1 MKKNLIALFIL
12 LFFSL
17 SIHAQTLHIGILNT
31 SGDEADH
38 ILYSETITALKAKL
52 RPLQVVVTNYNL
64 DSLKKAISSGQL
76 NFFISN
82 PGFAASVRQS
92 LETTVLASQKSQS
105 FPRADQQLGS
115 VFVVLNKEH
124 SPTTIKELAGRSI
137 CAVAPDAYGGLYVA
151 LGELKRRGIEF
162 NKFFSEVNYTGYPMP
177 KVFSELREG
186 VCEIGF
192 VRTCLLERL
201 IAQGKIHKDEFKVIE
216 PRNASPDELCLRST
230 ELYPGWVLAATKNTS
245 EELRKKVAT
254 VLYSLPSVGGNE
266 WTVPRSFSSLD
277 ALYKDLKVQ
286 HFAYLRNVS
295 WKDFLKENWGF
306 LLIPLIILIAVISHN
321 VILKKQVTR
330 RTSRLRQAFKEK
342 LLAHQTAAEAKR
354 NLHEMEKINL
364 IGMVSS
370 MIAHELRQPMAV
382 IRNYS
387 EGLKDLINSP
397 STDKEVMMEA
407 LNILDEQ
414 AVKASNIVEHLRR
427 LIKGKEMQIREE
439 NLSQL
444 IPSIISSFHEF
455 GGKCRVEYFSQAPSH
470 IFAQVEPTQFEIVLL
485 NLLNNAYEAISQQ
498 HTEAIISLS
507 MIAEGEEIKILVA
520 NSGLLK
526 DQQSFENLFAIKNSS
541 KSTGLGLGL
550 AISARIVERWGGRL
564 SINQQNN
571 KVIACIKLPIH

>member
-64 DSLKKAISSGQL
+64 DSLRKAISGGQL

-92 LETTVLASQKSQS
+92 LETTVLASQKSRS

-115 VFVVLNKEH
+115 AFVVVNKKH
-124 SPTTIKELAGRSI
+124 SPTTIKELAGRSV
-137 CAVAPDAYGGLYVA
+137 CAVAPDAYGGWYVA
-151 LGELKRRGIEF
+151 LGELRRRGITLK
-162 NKFFSEVNYTGYPMP
+162 NFFGDINFTGYPMP
-177 KVFSELREG
+177 KVLSELKEG
-186 VCEIGF
+186 ACEVGLI
-192 VRTCLLERL
+192 RTCLLEKL
-201 IAQGKIHKDEFKVIE
+201 IAQGKISKDEFKVVE
-216 PRNASPDELCLRST
+216 PRNADSEELCLRSSD
-230 ELYPGWVLAATKNTS
+230 LYPGWVIAATKNTS

-254 VLYSLPSVGGNE
+254 VLYALPSVGGNE

-286 HFAYLRNVS
+286 HYAYLRNVS

-306 LLIPLIILIAVISHN
+306 LLIPLVILLAVISHN
-321 VILKKQVTR
+321 IILKKQVAR

-370 MIAHELRQPMAV
+370 MIAHELRQPLAV

-387 EGLKDLINSP
+387 EGLKDLLNSP
-397 STDKEVMMEA
+397 SIDKKIMVQA

-427 LIKGKEMQIREE
+427 LIKGKEAQIREE
-439 NLSQL
+439 NLSLL
-444 IPSIISSFHEF
+444 IPNIISSFHEF
-455 GGKCRVEYFSQAPSH
+455 GGKCRVEYSSQPASP
-470 IFAQVEPTQFEIVLL
+470 IFALVEPTQFEIVLL
-485 NLLNNAYEAISQQ
+485 NLLNNAFEAISQQ

-507 MIAEGEEIKILVA
+507 VSAEGEEIKILVA
-520 NSGLLK
+520 NFGLLK
-526 DQQSFENLFAIKNSS
+526 DQDSFANLFAIKNSS
-541 KSTGLGLGL
+541 KATGLGLGL

-571 KVIACIKLPIH
+571 KVIACITLPIN

>member
-1 MKKNLIALFIL
+1 
-12 LFFSL
+12 
-17 SIHAQTLHIGILNT
+17 
-31 SGDEADH
+31 
-38 ILYSETITALKAKL
+38 
-52 RPLQVVVTNYNL
+52 
-64 DSLKKAISSGQL
+64 
-76 NFFISN
+76 
-82 PGFAASVRQS
+82 
-92 LETTVLASQKSQS
+92 
-105 FPRADQQLGS
+105 
-115 VFVVLNKEH
+115 
-124 SPTTIKELAGRSI
+124 
-137 CAVAPDAYGGLYVA
+137 
-151 LGELKRRGIEF
+151 
-162 NKFFSEVNYTGYPMP
+162 
-177 KVFSELREG
+177 
-186 VCEIGF
+186 
-192 VRTCLLERL
+192 
-201 IAQGKIHKDEFKVIE
+201 
-216 PRNASPDELCLRST
+216 
-230 ELYPGWVLAATKNTS
+230 
-245 EELRKKVAT
+245 
-254 VLYSLPSVGGNE
+254 
-266 WTVPRSFSSLD
+266 
-277 ALYKDLKVQ
+277 
-286 HFAYLRNVS
+286 
-295 WKDFLKENWGF
+295 
-306 LLIPLIILIAVISHN
+306 
-321 VILKKQVTR
+321 
-330 RTSRLRQAFKEK
+330 
-342 LLAHQTAAEAKR
+342 
-354 NLHEMEKINL
+354 MEKINL

-414 AVKASNIVEHLRR
+414 AVKASNIIEHLRR

-455 GGKCRVEYFSQAPSH
+455 GGKCRVEYFSQAASH

-507 MIAEGEEIKILVA
+507 MIVEGEEIKILVA

-571 KVIACIKLPIH
+571 KVIACITLPIH